1 MVARL
6 CVQVLF
12 VPPVDVPLAGKY
24 RRMSDRFFFCGKN
37 LTNEIDPTHFE
48 KLRTWIA

>member
-12 VPPVDVPLAGKY
+12 VPVDVPLAGKY
-24 RRMSDRFFFCGKN
+24 RRMSDRFCGKN

-48 KLRTWIA
+48 KLRTWNA